1 MGQKESGGTPSTVE
15 SRSTVR
21 PSQEKLIDTMANL
34 IEPRIGEGATPFPGE
49 TFAQQG
55 PEFQQAIDRFMGASG
70 DIDIDALMNQLSTPS
85 YVHDPARVAEQFQT
99 GFADPLLETFGRKAV
114 PFIKEQFAGDL
125 FSTRTGDV
133 IAEKT
138 SEFVGDVISP
148 NLLAAQQ
155 FSEQLGFQAAESA
168 KTGALTAAGI
178 PFAQLQQEIAATTL
192 VQTEAQKV
200 LSDAYNRFL
209 KLAPEQDPWIQLGAQ
224 IAGLQSVENIGLQGM
239 QGQQGTDWAALGGM
253 LGAGALAGGAGAAK
267 LTFLCIPEGTVID
280 CADGQK
286 PVEAVRA
293 GDVVYDKD
301 NQLVIVKWKYE
312 FDEEPT
318 EDRFIE
324 LTFETG
330 VKVTV
335 CDLHKIGGIRAKDLV
350 IGDKGLVFKEFVPMA
365 VRSYDLLTSSQDGS
379 YRSNGIG
386 IDSMIPE
393 LHERIKNTI
402 LEMV

>member
-21 PSQEKLIDTMANL
+21 PSQEKLIDTMADL

-85 YVHDPARVAEQFQT
+85 YVHDPTAVAEGFRT
-99 GFADPLLETFGRKAV
+99 GFADPLMDMYNRKIA
-114 PFIKEQFAGDL
+114 PNIKESFAGDL

-133 IAEKT
+133 LAEKS

-148 NLLAAQQ
+148 NLFAAQQ

-209 KLAPEQDPWIQLGAQ
+209 RLAPEQDPWIQLGAQ
-224 IAGLQSVENIGLQGM
+224 IAGLQSVENIGLQGV
-239 QGQQGTDWAALGGM
+239 QGSAGTDYLGLAAQLGMAYM
-253 LGAGALAGGAGAAK
+253 LG
-267 LTFLCIPEGTVID
+267 
-280 CADGQK
+280 
-286 PVEAVRA
+286 
-293 GDVVYDKD
+293 
-301 NQLVIVKWKYE
+301 
-312 FDEEPT
+312 
-318 EDRFIE
+318 
-324 LTFETG
+324 
-330 VKVTV
+330 
-335 CDLHKIGGIRAKDLV
+335 
-350 IGDKGLVFKEFVPMA
+350 PMSA
-365 VRSYDLLTSSQDGS
+365 
-379 YRSNGIG
+379 
-386 IDSMIPE
+386 
-393 LHERIKNTI
+393 
-402 LEMV
+402 